1 MVKIQRS
8 MDSIHI
14 SLIREKM
21 CILQKRYLVKEFLK
35 ILTSSF
41 ISTQKY
47 DMIDALEKKGMI
59 LCP

>member
-1 MVKIQRS
+1 
-8 MDSIHI
+8 
-14 SLIREKM
+14 M